1 METTLRSKQLFRHLL
16 LVVISASFSSLSV
29 FAQTVKGLQPGEK
42 APGFALQDQEG
53 KQQSL
58 STLAGRNGL
67 LLLFFR
73 SADWCPF
80 CKGQLADLEGMQ
92 KAFAA
97 KGINVAAVSYD
108 SPAILENFAKR
119 RLITYP
125 LLSDTS
131 SSVIDAFG
139 IRNEEATGMQKGIPY
154 PGYYL
159 IDRQGTI
166 EKRFFETAYYNRL
179 TASSLYNSLFGDYAL
194 PAPSKTLPSTPYVAI
209 QTIQSNVEVT
219 PGAVFQLA
227 VAIMPGPNTHIYAP
241 GAEKLNYHVASLTIT
256 PSTLYT
262 VRAISYPK
270 SEMMTFPELAQT
282 VPVYTG
288 RTVLTTS
295 IAATVNKETLQAF
308 AADPTL
314 PIKGTV
320 NYQSCTPK
328 VCFPPVTVPVA
339 WNIHLRQLD
348 GDRVPEA
355 MQHK

>member
-1 METTLRSKQLFRHLL
+1 METILRSKQLFRHLL

-29 FAQTVKGLQPGEK
+29 FAQTVKGLQPGGK
-42 APGFALQDQEG
+42 APAFALQDQEG

-58 STLAGRNGL
+58 STLAGPNGL

-97 KGINVAAVSYD
+97 KGISVAAISYD

-119 RLITYP
+119 RSITYP
-125 LLSDTS
+125 LLSDPS
-131 SSVIDAFG
+131 SSVIDSFG

-179 TASSLYNSLFGDYAL
+179 TASSLYNNLFSDYAL

-209 QTIQSNVEVT
+209 QTIQSDVEVT

-256 PSTLYT
+256 PSTLYA
-262 VRAISYPK
+262 VRGVSYPK

-348 GDRVPEA
+348 RDRVPEA

>member
-1 METTLRSKQLFRHLL
+1 
-16 LVVISASFSSLSV
+16 
-29 FAQTVKGLQPGEK
+29 
-42 APGFALQDQEG
+42 
-53 KQQSL
+53 
-58 STLAGRNGL
+58 
-67 LLLFFR
+67 
-73 SADWCPF
+73 
-80 CKGQLADLEGMQ
+80 
-92 KAFAA
+92 
-97 KGINVAAVSYD
+97 
-108 SPAILENFAKR
+108 
-119 RLITYP
+119 
-125 LLSDTS
+125 
-131 SSVIDAFG
+131 
-139 IRNEEATGMQKGIPY
+139 MQKGIPY

-179 TASSLYNSLFGDYAL
+179 TASSLYNNLFGNYAL

-209 QTIQSNVEVT
+209 QTIQSDVEVT

-262 VRAISYPK
+262 VGAISYPE

-295 IAATVNKETLQAF
+295 IAATVNKETLQVF

-328 VCFPPVTVPVA
+328 VCFPPVSVPVA
-339 WNIHLRQLD
+339 WNIHLRPLD
-348 GDRVPEA
+348 SDA
-355 MQHK
+355 CT